1 MWISTVKDLSLSL
14 FEKAINMACF
24 FIFRYSRSLVFIYSC
39 KRISVNSR
47 YVGFDCFTVLF
58 FLNLICSHF
67 YLFIYLF
74 PHSLFWSWK
83 MKCLLLASE
92 TSQTHVAVTGS
103 LHYPRYPISRISYH
117 VTSMRGYIRNDSKS
131 FSQEESKKNKVYK
144 NFEDE

>member
-14 FEKAINMACF
+14 FEKVINMACF

-47 YVGFDCFTVLF
+47 YVGFDCFAVLF

-74 PHSLFWSWK
+74 PQPEQPQLSQPVYTGEVFQLFDHPWDFPFKPIQKINVFVMQLSAVLQVECQETGIEAGGITSLNK
-83 MKCLLLASE
+83 QLC
-92 TSQTHVAVTGS
+92 S
-103 LHYPRYPISRISYH
+103 L
-117 VTSMRGYIRNDSKS
+117 
-131 FSQEESKKNKVYK
+131 
-144 NFEDE
+144 